1 MVLVTID
8 TVSSM
13 LAGCLDELMGK
24 YNSPYSHAFLDIGR
38 RDALAEVDDK
48 LCYLFDVDDIFALL

>member
-1 MVLVTID
+1 
-8 TVSSM
+8 M

-24 YNSPYSHAFLDIGR
+24 YNSPHSHAFLDIGR

-48 LCYLFDVDDIFALL
+48 LCYLLDVDDIFALL